1 MYETNI
7 VILAIISAQQ
17 QRSIHSHP
25 LVTRAEEKGGDS
37 VMGHGIMEC
46 GPDMGHGPTLHPQ
59 ESLEA
64 PGAKMKRATFHQGHK
79 EPPAP
84 SPPRA
89 IASLSVRVLG
99 QPDRQGLPPAI
110 PRTHEKEGTAPSEP
124 GSAHPVLHLSR
135 SAGVSAGSHAN
146 EDSDEDDSDD
156 DESEDDEDW
165 GPGPGGARR
174 GNRAP
179 PQPQKMPL
187 SVPSTFAR
195 SKRKLQPPQHI
206 PPPQAHHS
214 PMQLRHPT
222 PPPSPPPDLFPL
234 PDTPKQS
241 PPDTDDQEGEGPEAR
256 GPRVAPFPPPTM
268 QRQDSDSSSRS
279 SSPEPPVKRRPGPL
293 SLLVHKME
301 SERAFRAVEASS
313 AVDLSG
319 EMVHSNAGPS
329 SSSKSPMQK
338 FERKSLQENQDMEE
352 GRRLKEKKEREQH
365 QEKEKE
371 RRKIEEQEREKK
383 CLEEEKERER
393 KRLEEEEK
401 LRQKEEQE
409 KERKRQEEEKERER
423 KRQEEEKAKERK
435 RQEVEKD
442 KERQHQDEEKRREEK
457 LQKEKYKREETASKN
472 KLAVTEAQDS
482 DSSSD
487 SDSKSDSSSRSSQ
500 SSSSSSSSRDKT
512 RPAKQLKVSYQT
524 DVG

>member
-1 MYETNI
+1 M
-7 VILAIISAQQ
+7 
-17 QRSIHSHP
+17 
-25 LVTRAEEKGGDS
+25 
-37 VMGHGIMEC
+37 MGHGILEC
-46 GPDMGHGPTLHPQ
+46 SPDMGRRPALHPQ
-59 ESLEA
+59 ESPEA
-64 PGAKMKRATFHQGHK
+64 PGAKMQRATFHQGHK

-124 GSAHPVLHLSR
+124 GSAHSVLHLSR
-135 SAGVSAGSHAN
+135 SARGSAGGHAN

-156 DESEDDEDW
+156 EESEDDEDW

-174 GNRAP
+174 GSRAP
-179 PQPQKMPL
+179 PKPQQMPP

-241 PPDTDDQEGEGPEAR
+241 PPNTDDQEGEGPEAC
-256 GPRVAPFPPPTM
+256 GPRVVPFPPSTM

-279 SSPEPPVKRRPGPL
+279 SSPEPPVKRGSGPL
-293 SLLVHKME
+293 SLLVHKMK
-301 SERAFRAVEASS
+301 SEKAFRSLEAPS

-319 EMVHSNAGPS
+319 GMVHSNAGPAT
-329 SSSKSPMQK
+329 SSKSPLQK
-338 FERKSLQENQDMEE
+338 LERKGQQENQDMEE
-352 GRRLKEKKEREQH
+352 ERRLKEEKERKQQQEQEREQ
-365 QEKEKE
+365 
-371 RRKIEEQEREKK
+371 RMIEEQEREKK
-383 CLEEEKERER
+383 YLKEEKERER

-401 LRQKEEQE
+401 LRQKEQRE
-409 KERKRQEEEKERER
+409 KERKHQEKE
-423 KRQEEEKAKERK
+423 
-435 RQEVEKD
+435 
-442 KERQHQDEEKRREEK
+442 KERQHEDGEKRREEK
-457 LQKEKYKREETASKN
+457 LQKEKYKREQTARKD
-472 KLAVTEAQDS
+472 KLAVTAGQDS

-487 SDSKSDSSSRSSQ
+487 SDSKSDSSSHSSH
-500 SSSSSSSSRDKT
+500 SSSSSRDKT
-512 RPAKQLKVSYQT
+512 PPARQLKVSYQT
-524 DVG
+524 VVGG

>member
-1 MYETNI
+1 M
-7 VILAIISAQQ
+7 
-17 QRSIHSHP
+17 
-25 LVTRAEEKGGDS
+25 TRAEEKGDS
-37 VMGHGIMEC
+37 VMGHG
-46 GPDMGHGPTLHPQ
+46 PPLHPQ

-64 PGAKMKRATFHQGHK
+64 SGAKMQRATFHQGHK

-110 PRTHEKEGTAPSEP
+110 PRTHEKEGAAPSEP

-135 SAGVSAGSHAN
+135 SAGVSSRGHAN

-174 GNRAP
+174 GKKAP
-179 PQPQKMPL
+179 PQPQKMPP

-241 PPDTDDQEGEGPEAR
+241 PPDADDQEGDGPEAR
-256 GPRVAPFPPPTM
+256 GPRVGPFPPPTM
-268 QRQDSDSSSRS
+268 QSQDSDSSSRS
-279 SSPEPPVKRRPGPL
+279 SSPEPPAKRRPGPL
-293 SLLVHKME
+293 SLLAHKME
-301 SERAFRAVEASS
+301 SEKAFRAAGASS
-313 AVDLSG
+313 ALDLSG
-319 EMVHSNAGPS
+319 EALHSSAGPG
-329 SSSKSPMQK
+329 SSSKSPLQK
-338 FERKSLQENQDMEE
+338 SEQKSLQENQDTEE
-352 GRRLKEKKEREQH
+352 GRQLKEEKEREQ
-365 QEKEKE
+365 
-371 RRKIEEQEREKK
+371 RKMAEQEREQK
-383 CLEEEKERER
+383 CLEEERER
-393 KRLEEEEK
+393 KRLAEEER

-409 KERKRQEEEKERER
+409 KEQKRLEEEREKEKRRQQEEKEKEKKRQE
-423 KRQEEEKAKERK
+423 
-435 RQEVEKD
+435 
-442 KERQHQDEEKRREEK
+442 EEKRREEK
-457 LQKEKYKREETASKN
+457 LQKEKSKREETAK

-487 SDSKSDSSSRSSQ
+487 SDTSSHSSQ
-500 SSSSSSSSRDKT
+500 SSSSSSSSSRDKT
-512 RPAKQLKVSYQT
+512 LQVKVSYQT
-524 DVG
+524 DVGA